1 MEREEYE
8 VTIRRIETCRVRV
21 EASSEADAVEAAMR
35 AESSGCVEDHAY
47 SDERVEVERVVRSTR
62 IGTKPN
68 P

>member
-21 EASSEADAVEAAMR
+21 VAASEADAVEAALR
-35 AESSGCVEDHAY
+35 AESSGSVVNHAY
-47 SDERVEVERVVRSTR
+47 SDERVEVEKVVRSAR